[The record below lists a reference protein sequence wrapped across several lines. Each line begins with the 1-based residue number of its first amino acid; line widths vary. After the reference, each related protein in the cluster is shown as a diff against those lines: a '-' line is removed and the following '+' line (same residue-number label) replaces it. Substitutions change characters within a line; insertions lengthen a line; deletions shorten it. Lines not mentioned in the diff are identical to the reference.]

1 MYTYSSVHPSWRAL
15 AFLILIL
22 YLVILAPARR
32 VDYWIRLNTLSA
44 ALIALIAPGPQ
55 PFALHVVNLLDFIK
69 QKLSVI
75 NCYYK
80 NSCNLQMN

>member
-1 MYTYSSVHPSWRAL
+1 MYSFVHPSWRAL

-44 ALIALIAPGPQ
+44 ALIALIVPNH
-55 PFALHVVNLLDFIK
+55 LHCMLLICYRFYQTKIVSY
-69 QKLSVI
+69 KL
-75 NCYYK
+75 
-80 NSCNLQMN
+80 LL